1 MRHNLYG
8 KHLGRNKNERTS
20 LFRGLVRQL
29 FLHGSI
35 ETTQTKSKA
44 IKGLVD
50 TLIVSA
56 KAGTP
61 GQTRSYESFLP
72 RAEVRAKLIEIAG
85 NYPDRNSG
93 FTNVVKMGKRLG
105 DGAMV
110 VKMSLVEASKGTR
123 VKKLESSKT
132 EIKTEKNSKLKNKK
146 ERSGRPSL

>member
-110 VKMSLVEASKGTR
+110 VKMSLVKASVKGKGES
-123 VKKLESSKT
+123 VKLEKKDKT
-132 EIKTEKNSKLKNKK
+132 LKRVRKVAKK
-146 ERSGRPSL
+146 